1 MKKKYKRY
9 KKKKEENGQ
18 KSNLFI
24 ELKISSSASISFSG
38 ERTYAE
44 IYKRIQGALA
54 RMAST
59 T

>member
-9 KKKKEENGQ
+9 KKREENGQ